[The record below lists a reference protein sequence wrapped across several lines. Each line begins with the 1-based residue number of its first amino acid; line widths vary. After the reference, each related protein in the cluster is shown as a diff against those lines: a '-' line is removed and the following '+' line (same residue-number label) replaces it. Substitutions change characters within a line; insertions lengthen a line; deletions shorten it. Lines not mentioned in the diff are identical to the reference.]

1 MAILIGALVMM
12 ESLLRQL
19 RVRRLCVG
27 IFQRV
32 VGGCD
37 SNIGDINVEFTIYGN
52 DKTGI
57 SIEFDPIIKKD
68 IRLEFRWELG
78 AVDVNYDCDDYSGY
92 DDAVVGFA
100 DVFDSFAPA

>member
-1 MAILIGALVMM
+1 M
-12 ESLLRQL
+12 
-19 RVRRLCVG
+19 
-27 IFQRV
+27 
-32 VGGCD
+32 
-37 SNIGDINVEFTIYGN
+37 EFTIYGD

-57 SIEFDPIIKKD
+57 SIKKD

-78 AVDVNYDCDDYSGY
+78 SVDVNYDCDDYSGY